1 MNQTQQTNTHL
12 LRTLIEKQQVTV
24 VDESNKAIVI
34 ECPFHSEQKGSLNI
48 NKIVHRSKPK
58 GFFYCYGCA
67 ASGELPHE
75 SVDELAETQNEHV
88 TAIPEPRFSVLQ
100 FEYWS
105 REFQEDQAH
114 ELAAKWKVD
123 LTHLLGMGVGW
134 DGQAHTLPMHNEM
147 CDVIGIQR
155 QWPNGYKCMVTGTQ
169 LGLFIAD
176 NGYETDVLIVT
187 EGASDLA
194 TAVQLGFEG
203 IGKPNALV
211 GNRLVYGYLKRHD
224 RYERI
229 LIVGDNDEA
238 GKRGAHELQDY
249 IDSEHGRSAIWLPS
263 TNDLRSDVKAHGRSQ
278 VKESL
283 VTAISTIKFLE
294 DSDAT
299 F

>member
-1 MNQTQQTNTHL
+1 MNQTQQTNSHL
-12 LRTLIEKQQVTV
+12 LKVLIEKQEVNV

-34 ECPFHSEQKGSLNI
+34 ECPFHSEKQGSLNI
-48 NKIVHRSKPK
+48 NKTVHRGKPK

-67 ASGELPHE
+67 KSGELPHE
-75 SVDELAETQNEHV
+75 IVDQLADTQSEHV
-88 TAIPEPRFSVLQ
+88 TTIAEPRFSVLQ
-100 FEYWS
+100 FEFWS

-114 ELAAKWKVD
+114 ELATKWNVD
-123 LTHLLGMGVGW
+123 LTYLLGMGVGW

-147 CDVIGIQR
+147 SDVIGIQR

-176 NGYETDVLIVT
+176 NRYEVDVLIIT

-203 IGKPNALV
+203 IAKPNALV
-211 GNRLVYGYLKRHD
+211 GNRLVYEYLKRHD
-224 RYERI
+224 RYEYI

-238 GKRGAHELQDY
+238 GKRGAHELQDH
-249 IDSEHGRSAIWLPS
+249 IDSEHSRSGIWIPRE
-263 TNDLRSDVKAHGRSQ
+263 NDLRAEVKVHGGSQ

-283 VTAISTIKFLE
+283 IDAISALKFLE
-294 DSDAT
+294 ESDAT